1 MAVLLRCPPQYHNTV
16 GTVSKWQCALLEWA
30 FFCVCQ
36 SHAPANT
43 TVKSNESELMGPV
56 VMDGGQAVKY
66 SAASDC
72 NRAAAQSRLL
82 ETIYEDPKES
92 TDGRAQFT
100 SVRRYKRFIDFTA
113 GPTASKKW
121 KRSQKARKLANVRLV
136 HALEAQAHYPPDRSD
151 DVCSSLRP
159 VRKTRVRAPSSP
171 EDKLISQSNAQT
183 SPRRYCSSA
192 AAGFVC
198 AAGGN
203 DSRSLS
209 WHANSHVAPGGFS
222 LPDTFVVSSA
232 DLVVE
237 EAATVELPLE
247 WVSSS
252 RDAGVK
258 EQVRSSVEELLSAV
272 VSNPW
277 DYRLPC
283 PEVKEENWS
292 TLCYSGSDT
301 AQAVS
306 CSSDALG
313 KASMGEPV
321 DERAVHSTGVHVDG
335 GHNER
340 VLPAWA
346 TACKDEDVSDTVVE
360 LIAVIEATH
369 SICDRVVQESSFY
382 SGQNNRS
389 SVPSSTAQVGTR
401 HFS

>member
-1 MAVLLRCPPQYHNTV
+1 
-16 GTVSKWQCALLEWA
+16 
-30 FFCVCQ
+30 
-36 SHAPANT
+36 
-43 TVKSNESELMGPV
+43 MGPV
-56 VMDGGQAVKY
+56 VMDGQAVKY

-72 NRAAAQSRLL
+72 NKAAAQSRLL

-136 HALEAQAHYPPDRSD
+136 HALEAQVHYPPDRSD
-151 DVCSSLRP
+151 EMCSSLRP
-159 VRKTRVRAPSSP
+159 VRKTRVRAPSFP
-171 EDKLISQSNAQT
+171 EDRLISQSNAQT
-183 SPRRYCSSA
+183 NPRRHCSSA

-203 DSRSLS
+203 DSR

-222 LPDTFVVSSA
+222 LPDTFVVSSV

-247 WVSSS
+247 WVGSS
-252 RDAGVK
+252 RQQASGVDADVQ
-258 EQVRSSVEELLSAV
+258 EQVVRSSVEELLGAV

-283 PEVKEENWS
+283 PEVKAENWS
-292 TLCYSGSDT
+292 ALCYNGSDP
-301 AQAVS
+301 AQADH

-321 DERAVHSTGVHVDG
+321 DERAVLSTGFHVDG

-340 VLPAWA
+340 VLPACA
-346 TACKDEDVSDTVVE
+346 TACKEEDVSDTVVE

-369 SICDRVVQESSFY
+369 SICDRVVQESNFY
-382 SGQNNRS
+382 SGQNNHS
-389 SVPSSTAQVGTR
+389 SVSSSTAQAGT
-401 HFS
+401 